1 MAIDL
6 TPSPEPEAWTWMER
20 SMMRP
25 SMSATLGCS
34 TDTPLARMFQHA
46 RWARFADG
54 PDEVH
59 PMRIAQRTIAAYEQ
73 DGSTRRATGELP
85 A

>member
-1 MAIDL
+1 MAIDFRL
-6 TPSPEPEAWTWMER
+6 SPELQAWTWMKR

-25 SMSATLGCS
+25 SRLATLGCS
-34 TDTPLARMFQHA
+34 TDSPLAHTFPQA

-59 PMRIAQRTIAAYEQ
+59 PMRIA
-73 DGSTRRATGELP
+73 
-85 A
+85 